1 MTGSRYTSSSLW
13 LVDALVVYV
22 VLPFIGATWLLAMW
36 WRSLFAVSHADT

>member
-22 VLPFIGATWLLAMW
+22 VLPLFGATWLLAMW
-36 WRSLFAVSHADT
+36 SPPRSPPYTAT